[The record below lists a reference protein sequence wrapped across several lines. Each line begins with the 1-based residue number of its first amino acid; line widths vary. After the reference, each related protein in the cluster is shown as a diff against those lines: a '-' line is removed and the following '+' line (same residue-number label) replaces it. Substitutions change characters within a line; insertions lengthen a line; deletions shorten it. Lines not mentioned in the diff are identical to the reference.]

1 MAATAKPEAPT
12 TEPPK
17 PEPST
22 PKTETATT
30 NTTTKLTAANVAEI
44 WVQAASTL
52 GDVTADMAGQYTEV
66 RLNNNQVIVTFAE
79 KHICEYC
86 RKVDRM
92 ESLRSA
98 LAKLSGDDINLQF
111 QFEEKAE
118 SQSEIKKPKLT
129 RVQMMRKIE
138 QNELV
143 KSAMKVFDAEVVD
156 FRNLGKKAD

>member
-1 MAATAKPEAPT
+1 
-12 TEPPK
+12 
-17 PEPST
+17 
-22 PKTETATT
+22 
-30 NTTTKLTAANVAEI
+30 
-44 WVQAASTL
+44 
-52 GDVTADMAGQYTEV
+52 
-66 RLNNNQVIVTFAE
+66 
-79 KHICEYC
+79 
-86 RKVDRM
+86 M